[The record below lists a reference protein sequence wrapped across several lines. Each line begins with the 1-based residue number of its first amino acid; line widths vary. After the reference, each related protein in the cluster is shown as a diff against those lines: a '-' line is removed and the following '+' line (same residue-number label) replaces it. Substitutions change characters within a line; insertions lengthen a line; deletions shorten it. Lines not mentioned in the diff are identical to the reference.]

1 MVQSEY
7 TVRVEDFEG
16 PLDLL
21 LFLVRRSEVEIEH
34 ISIADITDQY
44 VQHMDRVDRIDVD
57 SAGEFLVV
65 AATLLELKSRL
76 VGHAGQ
82 GEHARQSLAA
92 VAGDA
97 QDPASDLIRQLLR
110 YKAFRD
116 AADALESRREEW
128 LRRYPA
134 GKASVDF
141 SKLHEERADESA
153 FVEDLDVV
161 DLVRAFRKIA
171 ETVVFDR
178 LGGHEV
184 AYDDTPIELHAQDIV
199 DQLQRRC
206 ASGQSDPIPLR
217 SVFEGRTRSEMVGL
231 FLALLELVRQ
241 RRVRVTQPARE
252 EQIVMRL
259 TTEQERQ
266 EALAREAAHDRAVS
280 DAESSAD
287 ATPTPEAGWD
297 DDHILD
303 DEDIDDD
310 EDDEI

>member
-1 MVQSEY
+1 MVQTEY

-21 LFLVRRSEVEIEH
+21 LFLVRRAEVDIEH

-44 VQHMDRVDRIDVD
+44 VRHMEQVDRIDVE

-76 VGHAGQ
+76 VGQPDLPEGKGPA
-82 GEHARQSLAA
+82 SLGA
-92 VAGDA
+92 VADDA
-97 QDPASDLIRQLLR
+97 EDPASDLIRQLLR

-116 AADALESRREEW
+116 AADALESRREQW
-128 LRRYPA
+128 LRRYPT
-134 GKASVDF
+134 GKASADLAAP
-141 SKLHEERADESA
+141 KEEKADDSA

-161 DLVRAFRKIA
+161 DLVRAFRRIA

-178 LGGHEV
+178 LGEHEV

-199 DQLQRRC
+199 DRLEREAGE
-206 ASGQSDPIPLR
+206 ASNMPLR
-217 SVFEGRTRSEMVGL
+217 RVFEGRTRSEMVGL

-241 RRVRVTQPARE
+241 RRVRVTQPAPAAE
-252 EQIVMRL
+252 IVMRL
-259 TTEQERQ
+259 TSEQER
-266 EALAREAAHDRAVS
+266 REAEQHEADEPPTA
-280 DAESSAD
+280 SAPQAD
-287 ATPTPEAGWD
+287 WD

-310 EDDEI
+310 EDDDFSGMP

>member
-21 LFLVRRSEVEIEH
+21 LFLVRRAEVDIEH

-44 VQHMDRVDRIDVD
+44 VRHMDRVDRIDVD

-76 VGHAGQ
+76 VGHT
-82 GEHARQSLAA
+82 GEGDKTRQSLGA
-92 VAGDA
+92 VAGDGE
-97 QDPASDLIRQLLR
+97 DPASDLIRQLLR

-116 AADALESRREEW
+116 AADALEARRDDW
-128 LRRYPA
+128 LRRYPT

-178 LGGHEV
+178 LGEHEV
-184 AYDDTPIELHAQDIV
+184 AYDDTPIELHAEDIV
-199 DQLQRRC
+199 DQLERLNAGVRGE
-206 ASGQSDPIPLR
+206 AMPLR
-217 SVFEGRTRSEMVGL
+217 RVFEGRNRSEMVGL

-241 RRVRVTQPARE
+241 RRVRVTQPARDE
-252 EQIVMRL
+252 EIVMRL

-266 EALAREAAHDRAVS
+266 DAIERELAHDRAATGEPS
-280 DAESSAD
+280 LESK
-287 ATPTPEAGWD
+287 PTPEADWD

-303 DEDIDDD
+303 DEDIDDED
-310 EDDEI
+310 EEI

>member
-21 LFLVRRSEVEIEH
+21 LFLVRRAEVDIEY
-34 ISIADITDQY
+34 ISIADITDQF
-44 VQHMDRVDRIDVD
+44 VRHMERVDRIDVE

-76 VGHAGQ
+76 VGGGADDQ
-82 GEHARQSLAA
+82 GGEGSRASLGA

-97 QDPASDLIRQLLR
+97 EDPASDLIRQLLR

-116 AADALESRREEW
+116 AADALEGRREEW
-128 LRRYPA
+128 LRRYPS
-134 GKASVDF
+134 GKASADLSVL
-141 SKLHEERADESA
+141 KAEQQDESA
-153 FVEDLDVV
+153 FVEDLDVL
-161 DLVRAFRKIA
+161 DLVRAFRRIA

-178 LGGHEV
+178 LGEHEV

-199 DQLQRRC
+199 DQLERD
-206 ASGQSDPIPLR
+206 ASTMPLR
-217 SVFEGRTRSEMVGL
+217 RVFEGRNRSEMIGL

-241 RRVRVTQPARE
+241 RRVRVTQPAPAE
-252 EQIVMRL
+252 EIVMRL
-259 TTEQERQ
+259 TTEDER
-266 EALAREAAHDRAVS
+266 REAEERESGQSAVAAPAT
-280 DAESSAD
+280 AE
-287 ATPTPEAGWD
+287 WD

-303 DEDIDDD
+303 DEEIDDD
-310 EDDEI
+310 DDDDLMEPS

>member
-1 MVQSEY
+1 MVQTEY

-21 LFLVRRSEVEIEH
+21 LFLVRRAEVDIEH

-44 VQHMDRVDRIDVD
+44 VRHMERVDRIDVD

-76 VGHAGQ
+76 VGHNGDEDKTRA
-82 GEHARQSLAA
+82 SLGA
-92 VAGDA
+92 VAGDDE
-97 QDPASDLIRQLLR
+97 DPASDLIRQLLR

-116 AADALESRREEW
+116 AADALESRREDW

-141 SKLHEERADESA
+141 SKLKEEQADESA

-178 LGGHEV
+178 LGEHEV
-184 AYDDTPIELHAQDIV
+184 AYDDTPIELHAEDIV
-199 DQLQRRC
+199 DQLTRAGAERETM
-206 ASGQSDPIPLR
+206 PLR
-217 SVFEGRTRSEMVGL
+217 RVFEGRNRSEMIGL

-252 EQIVMRL
+252 EEIVMRL
-259 TTEQERQ
+259 TSERERAESLERDAQ
-266 EALAREAAHDRAVS
+266 HDRAEANVEAKPEP
-280 DAESSAD
+280 DAD
-287 ATPTPEAGWD
+287 WD

-310 EDDEI
+310 EDDEF